1 MSCSN
6 ISSGFTLD
14 CNDSQGGVEKVF
26 ISNGPTESF
35 TELDGVITTI
45 TVGGSALAPSD
56 FFEFAVPRQTSSITE
71 TPTPS
76 QENGTLFFDQAVT
89 FYLNK
94 MEAEKRNQLLLMAQA
109 TSMIVVVKDLNGKY
123 WSIGIEKG
131 AYMSGGS
138 STTGVAYGDRNGYEI
153 IITGLEKQPM
163 FEVTASIVE
172 A

>member
-6 ISSGFTLD
+6 LTQGFPLD
-14 CNDSQGGVEKVF
+14 CNDSQGGVEKIF
-26 ISNGPTESF
+26 IANGPVDSF
-35 TELDGVITTI
+35 TENSGEITEI
-45 TVGGSALAPSD
+45 SVGGVSITSAD

-71 TPTPS
+71 TPTPQ

-94 MEAEKRNQLLLMAQA
+94 MEAQKRNELLLIAQA

-138 STTGVAYGDRNGYEI
+138 NTTGVAYGDRNGYEI
-153 IITGLEKQPM
+153 TLTGLEKEPM
-163 FEVTASIVE
+163 YEVDSGIVE
-172 A
+172 